1 LSPGAISAAGRP
13 AAPRLSRLG
22 LCGTINI
29 EGIKDGVVERFAI
42 LPRAK
47 MMGRKAMV
55 PIGLGFRALKG
66 GGVVVGVA
74 ANGSEPRVV
83 LSTFLATAAEGDRLA
98 LEPYR
103 VAAEMERV
111 LRGGVSHGG
120 VPAEAAAA
128 VAEGRKR
135 QGELAAKGLD
145 KMVRKLKE
153 AGCEPA
159 VAALLVNRAGWIT
172 DLLEYSLS
180 WPEHVPIAEG
190 LAVRDALRF
199 AIGRV
204 GLDIAELDEK
214 SLPDLASK
222 DLGMSLAS
230 LNASL
235 KALGV
240 AVGRPWRKEQKLA
253 CLAAWV
259 AVAARR

>member
-1 LSPGAISAAGRP
+1 MI
-13 AAPRLSRLG
+13 
-22 LCGTINI
+22 
-29 EGIKDGVVERFAI
+29 
-42 LPRAK
+42 
-47 MMGRKAMV
+47 GRKTMV
-55 PIGLGFRALKG
+55 PIALGFRALRG

-74 ANGSEPRVV
+74 TEGPEPRVV
-83 LSTFLATAAEGDRLA
+83 LSTFLATAAKGDRLA

-103 VAAEMERV
+103 VAAEMAQR
-111 LRGGVSHGG
+111 RHGG
-120 VPAEAAAA
+120 VPTEAASA

-135 QGELAAKGLD
+135 QGELAAKGVD
-145 KMVRKLKE
+145 NIVRKLQE
-153 AGCEPA
+153 AGCEPV

-180 WPEHVPIAEG
+180 WPEHAPVAEG

-204 GLDIAELDEK
+204 GVDVAEVDEK

-222 DLGMSLAS
+222 DLGMSPAD

-235 KALGV
+235 KALGA

-259 AVAARR
+259 IVAARR

>member
-1 LSPGAISAAGRP
+1 
-13 AAPRLSRLG
+13 
-22 LCGTINI
+22 
-29 EGIKDGVVERFAI
+29 
-42 LPRAK
+42 
-47 MMGRKAMV
+47 MV

-74 ANGSEPRVV
+74 ADGSEPRVV

-98 LEPYR
+98 LAPYR
-103 VAAEMERV
+103 VAAEMEQA
-111 LRGGVSHGG
+111 LHGG
-120 VPAEAAAA
+120 APAEAAAA

-145 KMVRKLKE
+145 DIVRTLRD

-180 WPEHVPIAEG
+180 WPEHVPVAEG

-199 AIGRV
+199 AIARAGV
-204 GLDIAELDEK
+204 DVAELDEK
-214 SLPDLASK
+214 SLPDLAST
-222 DLGMSLAS
+222 DLGMSPADLDAG
-230 LNASL
+230 L
-235 KALGV
+235 KALG
-240 AVGRPWRKEQKLA
+240 AAAGRPWRKEQKLA

-259 AVAARR
+259 ALAARR

>member
-1 LSPGAISAAGRP
+1 MI
-13 AAPRLSRLG
+13 
-22 LCGTINI
+22 
-29 EGIKDGVVERFAI
+29 
-42 LPRAK
+42 
-47 MMGRKAMV
+47 

-103 VAAEMERV
+103 VAAEMEQV
-111 LRGGVSHGG
+111 PHGG

-135 QGELAAKGLD
+135 QGEMAAKGLD
-145 KMVRKLKE
+145 NIFRRLQE
-153 AGCEPA
+153 AGHEPA

-180 WPEHVPIAEG
+180 WPEHVPVAEG

-204 GLDIAELDEK
+204 GIDIAELDEK

-222 DLGMSLAS
+222 DLGMSPAGLY
-230 LNASL
+230 ASL
-235 KALGV
+235 KALAAAAGL
-240 AVGRPWRKEQKLA
+240 PWRQEHKLA
-253 CLAAWV
+253 CLASCV
-259 AVAARR
+259 AAAARR

>member
-1 LSPGAISAAGRP
+1 
-13 AAPRLSRLG
+13 
-22 LCGTINI
+22 
-29 EGIKDGVVERFAI
+29 
-42 LPRAK
+42 
-47 MMGRKAMV
+47 MV

-74 ANGSEPRVV
+74 GNGSAPRVV

-103 VAAEMERV
+103 VAAEMAQN
-111 LRGGVSHGG
+111 LQGG
-120 VPAEAAAA
+120 VPSEAAMA

-135 QGELAAKGLD
+135 QAELAAKGLD
-145 KMVRKLKE
+145 NIVRKLRE
-153 AGCEPA
+153 AGCEPV

-180 WPEHVPIAEG
+180 WPEHVPVAEG

-204 GLDIAELDEK
+204 GIDVAELDEK
-214 SLPDLASK
+214 SLPDFASRELGIPPA
-222 DLGMSLAS
+222 DLDAG
-230 LNASL
+230 L
-235 KALGV
+235 KAIGA

-259 AVAARR
+259 AVAARSATGSCLTAPCR

>member
-1 LSPGAISAAGRP
+1 VQETQCP
-13 AAPRLSRLG
+13 
-22 LCGTINI
+22 
-29 EGIKDGVVERFAI
+29 I
-42 LPRAK
+42 LPRAN
-47 MMGRKAMV
+47 MIRRKAMV

-74 ANGSEPRVV
+74 ASGSQPRVV

-103 VAAEMERV
+103 VAAEMQQV
-111 LRGGVSHGG
+111 LHGG
-120 VPAEAAAA
+120 APAEAAAA

-135 QGELAAKGLD
+135 QGELAAKGLHNL
-145 KMVRKLKE
+145 VRKLRE

-172 DLLEYSLS
+172 DLLAYSLS
-180 WPEHVPIAEG
+180 WPEHVPVAEG

-199 AIGRV
+199 AIGRTGV
-204 GLDIAELDEK
+204 DVAELDET

-222 DLGMSLAS
+222 DLGMSPADLD
-230 LNASL
+230 ASL
-235 KALGV
+235 KALG
-240 AVGRPWRKEQKLA
+240 AAAGRPWRKEQKLA

-259 AVAARR
+259 ALAARR